1 MAQNT
6 GSGVVLS
13 QRCNLSKVAIVRHEN
28 KIKYIRF
35 CCSNK
40 SKFNNMMMSYRLPT
54 NTEPTRLR
62 NNDCI
67 LAVRPIIIHH
77 TKTVQ
82 SKNALLGFQTSG
94 IFQID
99 YHRAI
104 NQLNSSKQSIF
115 SPDTRELTCNFK
127 YSDKVSRI
135 LSMSIVMEGSKSTSE
150 EDQIVSTLGDIGPWQ
165 RRILGLTAI
174 FCVPL
179 SAHIMVMTFM
189 NAKVVFWTLKYEF

>member
-1 MAQNT
+1 
-6 GSGVVLS
+6 
-13 QRCNLSKVAIVRHEN
+13 
-28 KIKYIRF
+28 
-35 CCSNK
+35 
-40 SKFNNMMMSYRLPT
+40 MMMSYRLPS

-77 TKTVQ
+77 TKTVQTVQ

-115 SPDTRELTCNFK
+115 SPDTREPECLLAILNT
-127 YSDKVSRI
+127 RI
-135 LSMSIVMEGSKSTSE
+135 RF
-150 EDQIVSTLGDIGPWQ
+150 Q
-165 RRILGLTAI
+165 
-174 FCVPL
+174 
-179 SAHIMVMTFM
+179 
-189 NAKVVFWTLKYEF
+189 EFLV